1 MRSPIFPINPKFETA
16 TIHTLAQD
24 SGLAWKTVRDV
35 VEGQGTITSLDKLRA
50 ALDLKWSWTSETD
63 GTRPEAALAARRK
76 ARGIS
81 QRLGIEVTTQS
92 ADRRHA

>member
-1 MRSPIFPINPKFETA
+1 MRSPIFPISAKLETA
-16 TIHTLAQD
+16 TIHTLAKG

-63 GTRPEAALAARRK
+63 GTTPGASLAARRK
-76 ARGIS
+76 AKGMS
-81 QRLGIEVTTQS
+81 QRALEV
-92 ADRRHA
+92 